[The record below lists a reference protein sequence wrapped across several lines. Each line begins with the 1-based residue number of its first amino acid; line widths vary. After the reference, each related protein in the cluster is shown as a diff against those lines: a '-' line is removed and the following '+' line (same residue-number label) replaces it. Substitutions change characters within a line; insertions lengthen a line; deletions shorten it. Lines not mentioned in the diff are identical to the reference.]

1 MEKETV
7 LKTGKYL
14 SVFVMILTG
23 SSVVIAASTGYL
35 NTQDYGQV
43 IIAFGVFLVALRG
56 YLKDKY
62 GVF

>member
-23 SSVVIAASTGYL
+23 VSVVIAASTGYL

-43 IIAFGVFLVALRG
+43 IIALGVFIVALRA
-56 YLKDKY
+56 YMKDHY

>member
-23 SSVVIAASTGYL
+23 ISVVIAASTGYL

-43 IIAFGVFLVALRG
+43 VIAFGVFLVALRG
-56 YLKDKY
+56 YLKDHY

>member
-14 SVFVMILTG
+14 SIFVMILTG
-23 SSVVIAASTGYL
+23 VSVLIAASTGYL

-43 IIAFGVFLVALRG
+43 VIALGVFIVALRG
-56 YLKDKY
+56 YLKDHY

>member
-14 SVFVMILTG
+14 NITVMLLTG
-23 SSVVIAASTGYL
+23 VSVLIAASTGYL

-43 IIAFGVFLVALRG
+43 VIAFGVFLVALRG
-56 YLKDKY
+56 FLKDKY

>member
-14 SVFVMILTG
+14 SIFVMILTG
-23 SSVVIAASTGYL
+23 ISVAIAASTGYL

-43 IIAFGVFLVALRG
+43 VIAFGVFLVALRA
-56 YLKDKY
+56 YMKDKY